1 MAMQHPR
8 PSKRPRRKVSK
19 LSSTTALSNSDQCPT
34 STSSCHEEES
44 PGTTTTSL
52 NNLLL
57 QKRWD
62 EAMAQLEEKETRY
75 GLQEAADLRIRPSAL
90 AMACRQGAPA
100 DLIKQLLLAAPHR
113 LRELLD
119 SRGTPLHEAISCDN
133 TSMETLRAL
142 LRTDELL
149 DDHLEEQQ
157 DEDAAAELMMIIPST
172 RATLMQDVD
181 GYTPLHLLIRRRF
194 QWHVLTTEE
203 VNDLMM
209 PMLEALVQ
217 SCPESVLV
225 PDRGEYE
232 EPPIVYALKANIYA
246 PAFADGEAHFVT
258 VEARIYDMVQ
268 MMLQYAPIAAAQAFS
283 GFRGDYTALHSAV
296 FHGRYTN
303 TMELLLDTEAS
314 VNAES
319 QQLHKAAL
327 LKNTQAEL
335 PLHFWYVVC

>member
-1 MAMQHPR
+1 MQHPR
-8 PSKRPRRKVSK
+8 PSKRPRRMVSK
-19 LSSTTALSNSDQCPT
+19 LSTTALSNSDPCT
-34 STSSCHEEES
+34 TTSSCQEEES
-44 PGTTTTSL
+44 PATTTSL
-52 NNLLL
+52 NNLLF

-62 EAMAQLEEKETRY
+62 DAIAQLDEEKTPLY
-75 GLQEAADLRIRPSAL
+75 MGLQEAADSRIRPSAL

-100 DLIKQLLLAAPHR
+100 ELIKLLLLAAPHR

-119 SRGTPLHEAISCDN
+119 SRGTPLHEAISCET

-149 DDHLEEQQ
+149 DDHLDE
-157 DEDAAAELMMIIPST
+157 EDAAEMIPST

-181 GYTPLHLLIRRRF
+181 GFTPLHLLIRRRF
-194 QWHVLTTEE
+194 QWHVLTDAGDDGS
-203 VNDLMM
+203 NDHTNLMM

-246 PAFADGEAHFVT
+246 PAFADGDAHFVT
-258 VEARIYDMVQ
+258 VESRIYDMVQ
-268 MMLQYAPIAAAQAFS
+268 MMLHYAPIAAAQAFS

-319 QQLHKAAL
+319 QLLHKAAL